1 MCWRNMSAHSNGGI
15 CFMERRTY
23 YLFYEKEGSNIC
35 FCSSRLMWRSLS
47 VNLMILRS
55 YENCIFWWQNFQYP
69 FVAKYRSC
77 AQRKRWGCYHC
88 TFSAEV
94 AASSSF
100 HAFCIVHAG
109 HSTVDSPSILLHK
122 VEEMFKNSL
131 CTLQI
136 LKVKVISVSV
146 TNLLDVYSI
155 FYPLPL

>member
-1 MCWRNMSAHSNGGI
+1 MRIVFFDDKTSNTLLWLNTGHARKEKGGAVTTAHS
-15 CFMERRTY
+15 
-23 YLFYEKEGSNIC
+23 
-35 FCSSRLMWRSLS
+35 
-47 VNLMILRS
+47 
-55 YENCIFWWQNFQYP
+55 QQ
-69 FVAKYRSC
+69 
-77 AQRKRWGCYHC
+77 
-88 TFSAEV
+88 V

>member
-1 MCWRNMSAHSNGGI
+1 MRIVFFDDKTSNTLLWLNTGHA
-15 CFMERRTY
+15 R
-23 YLFYEKEGSNIC
+23 KE
-35 FCSSRLMWRSLS
+35 
-47 VNLMILRS
+47 
-55 YENCIFWWQNFQYP
+55 
-69 FVAKYRSC
+69 
-77 AQRKRWGCYHC
+77 KRWSCYHC

-100 HAFCIVHAG
+100 HASCIVHAG

-122 VEEMFKNSL
+122 VEAMFKNSL